1 MSASSKIV
9 SALTSIVGAGNVC
22 DSVYNGTSTKYVVFN
37 LVDSRGE
44 VFSDDKPKIDA
55 TAMQIHFFCPSTYNY
70 HSDKARIRKA
80 LFDAGFTYPQITTI
94 YEEVTKML
102 HIVFECEISEYSEI

>member
-9 SALTSIVGAGNVC
+9 SALTSIVATDRVC
-22 DSVYNGTSTKYVVFN
+22 DSVYNGTLTPYVVYN
-37 LVDSRGE
+37 ISDSRGE

-55 TAMQIHFFCPSTYNY
+55 TAMQIHYFCKVTDKYLP
-70 HSDKARIRKA
+70 DKARIRKA

-102 HIVFECEISEYSEI
+102 HIVFECEVSEYSEI